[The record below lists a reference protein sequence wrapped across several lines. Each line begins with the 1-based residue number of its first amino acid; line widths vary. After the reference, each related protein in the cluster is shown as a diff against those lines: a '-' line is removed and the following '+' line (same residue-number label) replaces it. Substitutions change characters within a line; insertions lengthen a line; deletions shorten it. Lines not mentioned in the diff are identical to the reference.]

1 MRRFARDLL
10 RKKLACAAI
19 GFLAL
24 FYACGIFAPLV
35 APHDPYAQDLSA
47 GSIRQGPSS
56 DHWLGT
62 DGLGRDLA
70 SRVVYAARTTV
81 VFTAV
86 VLVSGSLVL
95 GLGLGL
101 LAGYR
106 GGWVDTLIMRTG
118 EVLAGLPVLLLMLA
132 ITAAFRTR
140 IDDAA
145 FWLKDH
151 TWLGGDARTLV
162 KFSILVFATVP
173 FAWVGS
179 SRIVRSQALAIREET
194 YVLAAEAMGA
204 STWRVLTRHV
214 MPGVLPLF
222 VVGASA
228 GMAGT
233 AGAEVTLSFLGLGID
248 PPSASF
254 GSLISAGA
262 GPQTFER
269 FPHLLLAPAVP
280 MALFFFSWNLLGD
293 ALADLLQPRTRS
305 GR

>member
-1 MRRFARDLL
+1 MRRFVRDLL

-19 GFLAL
+19 GFLTL
-24 FYACGIFAPLV
+24 FYACGLFAPLV
-35 APHDPYAQDLSA
+35 APHDPYTQDLSA
-47 GSIRQGPSS
+47 GAIRQGPSAE
-56 DHWLGT
+56 HWLGT

-106 GGWVDTLIMRTG
+106 GGWVDTLIMRAG

-140 IDDAA
+140 IDDVS
-145 FWLKDH
+145 FWLQDH

-248 PPSASF
+248 PPAASF

-280 MALFFFSWNLLGD
+280 LALFFFSWNLLGD
-293 ALADLLQPRTRS
+293 ALADMLQPRGRS